1 MKLRIA
7 VSNKRTEEEN
17 RKNTQEMN
25 KLRKQLVDSFNKQMM
40 VRSKM
45 MEVDNCLLAL
55 STDLEK
61 LSIVINQWETEK
73 LKTEEGGEPGEWNL
87 HLKHGS

>member
-1 MKLRIA
+1 M
-7 VSNKRTEEEN
+7 NKKVEEEN
-17 RKNTQEMN
+17 VKNPAELN
-25 KLRKQLVDSFNKQMM
+25 KLRQQLVESFNKQMM

-73 LKTEEGGEPGEWNL
+73 LKTEEGGEPG
-87 HLKHGS
+87 KKSKYYI